1 MSSSFMDTSNT
12 NYLELESSIGDKVN
26 EGIAQ
31 LDRSN
36 AEMFQRMANDAI
48 EAANTRSRNFQKFG
62 ELVKQTGQFKK
73 EVDAW
78 NKTRELGR

>member
-12 NYLELESSIGDKVN
+12 NYLEMESSMGDKIN
-26 EGIAQ
+26 EGIAN

-48 EAANTRSRNFQKFG
+48 EAANTRSLNFPSIKG
-62 ELVKQTGQFKK
+62 DVK
-73 EVDAW
+73 
-78 NKTRELGR
+78 